1 MIVKLPNHEITEQFI
16 TYDNEYHPEPRG
28 EEHLNRNVE
37 PILNLNWKQIYVQQ
51 QMQLEE
57 TNSVVQ

>member
-1 MIVKLPNHEITEQFI
+1 MIVKLPNHDITEQFI

-37 PILNLNWKQIYVQQ
+37 PILNLNWKQIYV
-51 QMQLEE
+51 
-57 TNSVVQ
+57 

>member
-28 EEHLNRNVE
+28 GEHLNRNVE
-37 PILNLNWKQIYVQQ
+37 PILNLNWKQIYV
-51 QMQLEE
+51 
-57 TNSVVQ
+57 